1 MNILPPVPTPIIFN
15 VGTVNTEA
23 VRKDNTQREAV
34 PQLTANE
41 KSAAET
47 GVGSEADKV
56 KTPGQAPPSLIY
68 EKPVPQTAQ
77 QLNTQNDSAK
87 DNGQDASAGKEN
99 AENEQ
104 QQQQQQ
110 QQQSEQQ
117 QLAELKQRDAEVRS
131 HEQAHASL
139 GGQYASSPQY
149 QYERGP
155 DGRRYAVGGEVS
167 IDISEAS
174 TPEETIRKAQ
184 QVKAAALAPAEPSA
198 QDLRVATEATQI
210 ALEARNEIANAK
222 AEEAQKAYNQAILDV
237 QQSEEPQQNS
247 IIGRPPLGET
257 PDLEEM
263 VDALDVN
270 IPTRS
275 LDISESV
282 VDEQS
287 DIDLDLDGASQ
298 FLANRDVEIT
308 RRVSVIENFYQQV
321 TNPRS
326 EGLQQSA

>member
-1 MNILPPVPTPIIFN
+1 MNILPPVPTPTVFN

-23 VRKDNTQREAV
+23 MRRDNTQREAV
-34 PQLTANE
+34 PKLVANE

-47 GVGSEADKV
+47 SVASEADKV
-56 KTPGQAPPSLIY
+56 KTPGQAPPALTY
-68 EKPVPQTAQ
+68 EKPVPQGGQ

-99 AENEQ
+99 AEEQ
-104 QQQQQQ
+104 QQQQQA
-110 QQQSEQQ
+110 EQQ
-117 QLAELKQRDAEVRS
+117 QITELKQRDAEVRA

-149 QYERGP
+149 EYERGP

-210 ALEARNEIANAK
+210 TLEARSEIARENAK
-222 AEEAQKAYNQAILDV
+222 EAQEAYNQAVPDI
-237 QQSEEPQQNS
+237 QNTEEEQQNS
-247 IIGRPPLGET
+247 IIGAT
-257 PDLEEM
+257 PSLEDI
-263 VDALDVN
+263 VDALDVG

-275 LDISESV
+275 LDISQSQ
-282 VDEQS
+282 VDENNF
-287 DIDLDLDGASQ
+287 IDLEIDLDGASQ
-298 FLANRDVEIT
+298 FLANRDLEIT
-308 RRVSVIENFYQQV
+308 RRVSVIESFYTQV
-321 TNPRS
+321 SSPRAD
-326 EGLQQSA
+326 GLQQSA

>member
-1 MNILPPVPTPIIFN
+1 MNILPPVPTPTVFN
-15 VGTVNTEA
+15 VGTVNTES
-23 VRKDNTQREAV
+23 VRRDNTQREAV
-34 PQLTANE
+34 PQLVANE

-56 KTPGQAPPSLIY
+56 KTPGQAPPPLTY
-68 EKPVPQTAQ
+68 EKPVPQGGQ

-99 AENEQ
+99 AEEQ

-110 QQQSEQQ
+110 AEQQ
-117 QLAELKQRDAEVRS
+117 QITELKQRDAEVRA

-149 QYERGP
+149 EYERGP

-210 ALEARNEIANAK
+210 TLEARSEIARENAK
-222 AEEAQKAYNQAILDV
+222 EAQEAYNQAVPDI
-237 QQSEEPQQNS
+237 QNTEEEQQNS
-247 IIGRPPLGET
+247 IIGAT
-257 PDLEEM
+257 PSLEDI
-263 VDALDVN
+263 VDALDVG

-275 LDISESV
+275 LDISQSQ
-282 VDEQS
+282 VDENNV
-287 DIDLDLDGASQ
+287 IDLEIDLDGASQ
-298 FLANRDVEIT
+298 FLANRDLEIT
-308 RRVSVIENFYQQV
+308 RRVSVIESFYTQV
-321 TNPRS
+321 SSPRAD
-326 EGLQQSA
+326 GLQQSA

>member
-1 MNILPPVPTPIIFN
+1 MDIMNILPPVPTPTVFN
-15 VGTVNTEA
+15 VGTVNTEL
-23 VRKDNTQREAV
+23 VRRDNTQREAV
-34 PQLTANE
+34 PQLAANE

-56 KTPGQAPPSLIY
+56 KTPGQALQPLTY
-68 EKPVPQTAQ
+68 EKPTPQSGQ

-99 AENEQ
+99 AENQ
-104 QQQQQQ
+104 QQQQQA
-110 QQQSEQQ
+110 EQQ
-117 QLAELKQRDAEVRS
+117 QLTELKQRDAEVRA

-139 GGQYASSPQY
+139 GGQYASSPRY
-149 QYERGP
+149 EYERGP

-210 ALEARNEIANAK
+210 VLEARTEIAREK
-222 AEEAQKAYNQAILDV
+222 AQDAQESYNQAVPDA
-237 QQSEEPQQNS
+237 QKNEEEQQNPV
-247 IIGRPPLGET
+247 IGVT
-257 PDLEEM
+257 PSLEDI
-263 VDALDVN
+263 VDAIDVG

-275 LDISESV
+275 LDISQPEA
-282 VDEQS
+282 DEQNVIES
-287 DIDLDLDGASQ
+287 DFDSDSASQ
-298 FLANRDVEIT
+298 FLANRDLEIT
-308 RRVSVIENFYQQV
+308 RRVSVIENFYTQV